1 MKLSTVKT
9 YLHREQG
16 LLVGLV
22 AGAALVGGFINLAGE
37 MLEGDTQAFDVA
49 FLKSLRMNGDLA
61 TPHGPSWMLDA
72 MRDITALGGVTVLS
86 MVSALA
92 IAFLLTRGRV
102 KQASYTMLA
111 TGGGALMGKLLKTL
125 FARERP
131 EVVPHLVE
139 VTSLSFPSGH
149 SMNSAIIYLTL
160 AVMISR
166 SFDERRARIF
176 TIGTSA
182 LLVLAIGFSRLYLG
196 VHYPTDVL
204 GGWTV
209 GASWAL
215 AMGLIAT
222 RLQERHQIEEPGNDP
237 VADTK
242 KETV

>member
-222 RLQERHQIEEPGNDP
+222 RLQERHKIEEPG
-237 VADTK
+237 VTAQTA
-242 KETV
+242 